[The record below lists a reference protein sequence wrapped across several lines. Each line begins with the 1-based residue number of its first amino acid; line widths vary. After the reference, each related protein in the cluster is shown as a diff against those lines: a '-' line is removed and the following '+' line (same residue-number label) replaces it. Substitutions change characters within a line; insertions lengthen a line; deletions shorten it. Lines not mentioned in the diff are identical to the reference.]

1 MDDGKRE
8 LSSYEVRKKML
19 EEEEKR
25 ECEYRDR
32 ERTEEEIIKMCE
44 LAVECFQSGNKYSTM
59 VGGVTVGGIDE
70 IINKQYV
77 QANKAL
83 PQELKQRILGVSL
96 LACLNS
102 YAAIKL
108 PEEAEKQ

>member
-1 MDDGKRE
+1 MADGKRE

-25 ECEYRDR
+25 EREYCDR
-32 ERTEEEIIKMCE
+32 ERTEEEIIKMCD
-44 LAVECFQSGNKYSTM
+44 LAKECFQSGNKYSTM
-59 VGGVTVGGIDE
+59 VGGVVVRGISE
-70 IINKQYV
+70 IIDRQYI
-77 QANKAL
+77 QTNKAL
-83 PQELKQRILGVSL
+83 PSELEQRLLGINL

-102 YAAIKL
+102 YEPIKL